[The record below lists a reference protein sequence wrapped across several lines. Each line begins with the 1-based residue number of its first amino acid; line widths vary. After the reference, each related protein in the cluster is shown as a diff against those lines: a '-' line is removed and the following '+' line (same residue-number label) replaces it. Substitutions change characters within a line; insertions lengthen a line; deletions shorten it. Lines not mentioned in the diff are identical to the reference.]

1 MLSALTIPIIL
12 GMTGMAVDLGTYA
25 SERRDL
31 QNAADAIAL
40 AAGRDLPDGATAD
53 AVADQWA
60 VKNDIDPNDVTV
72 TITGG
77 TTDPKVRVE
86 INRDHEFAF
95 IKVIG
100 IDSKDVSAVAAAKKF
115 SYGGGTGVVPWSI
128 TQATVDW
135 AEAQGA
141 GALVTMKFDS
151 NGGQNGN
158 FGAIR
163 VDGSGAS
170 DYEDAVKFGADS
182 SICAQGTTNCTTGA
196 CPGTYPTTCAENA
209 PECDGQE
216 CKPKTGNMTGPTR
229 DATDHRMNNTST
241 TCDTFAE
248 TFTGPDANGKFA
260 LNPDCNPWIDGPGKC
275 PVPDTS
281 PYAKCS
287 RRVIVIP
294 VVDGYGNGSSSDVTI
309 LRFALIYL
317 QGYDSGKCSGS
328 NCEIKGNF
336 VRADVNMGGI
346 TAAYDNESS
355 INFSKL
361 TE

>member
-1 MLSALTIPIIL
+1 
-12 GMTGMAVDLGTYA
+12 MTGMAVDIGAYA

-40 AAGRDLPDGATAD
+40 AAARDLPDAATAD

-77 TTDPKVRVE
+77 TTDPKVHVE
-86 INRDHEFAF
+86 VERDHEFSF
-95 IKVIG
+95 IRVIG
-100 IDSKDVSAVAAAKKF
+100 IDSKEVGAVAAAKKF
-115 SYGGGTGVVPWSI
+115 SHGGGAGIVPWSI

-135 AEAQGA
+135 AEAQGN
-141 GALVTMKFDS
+141 GAVVTMKYDS

-158 FGAIR
+158 FGAVRI
-163 VDGSGAS
+163 DGNGAS
-170 DYEDAVKFGADS
+170 DYEDGVKFGSDS
-182 SICAQGTTNCTTGA
+182 VICAQGVANCTTGA
-196 CPGTYPTTCAENA
+196 CPGTFPATCAENA

-216 CKPKTGNMTGPTR
+216 CTPKTGNVIGPTR
-229 DATDHRMNNTST
+229 DATDLRMNNTSAA
-241 TCDTFAE
+241 CDTFVE
-248 TFTGPDANGKFA
+248 TFAGPDANGKYA
-260 LNPDCNPWIDGPGKC
+260 LNPQCNPWLDGGAGQC
-275 PVPDTS
+275 PTPDTS

-309 LRFALIYL
+309 LRFALVYL
-317 QGYDSGKCSGS
+317 QGYDNGKCQGS

-336 VRADVNMGGI
+336 VRADVNTGGL
-346 TAAYDNESS
+346 AGVYDEQSS
-355 INFSKL
+355 IHFSKL